1 MIKRKFFLITLLFFI
16 ISCSSLEFVYNDSVN
31 PNKIKQKTL
40 LSIIGDN
47 KNIINSYLLGK
58 LGEVDGNPVY
68 KLTIVS
74 SGQVE
79 ATVIEIDATASKFMI
94 KHDLVYTLTNIVQNC
109 QILEKSISSKNL
121 YDAKSAGYS
130 FGTDLAEKEFT
141 ANNLH
146 SNIDKFLNELAIN
159 YIDLNCK

>member
-16 ISCSSLEFVYNDSVN
+16 ISCSSLEFVYNDSVS

-58 LGEVDGNPVY
+58 LGEVDGNPTY

-74 SGQVE
+74 SSQVE

-130 FGTDLAEKEFT
+130 FGTDLAEKEFSS
-141 ANNLH
+141 NNLH
-146 SNIDKFLNELAIN
+146 SNIDQFLNELTIN
-159 YIDLNCK
+159 YIDLSCK